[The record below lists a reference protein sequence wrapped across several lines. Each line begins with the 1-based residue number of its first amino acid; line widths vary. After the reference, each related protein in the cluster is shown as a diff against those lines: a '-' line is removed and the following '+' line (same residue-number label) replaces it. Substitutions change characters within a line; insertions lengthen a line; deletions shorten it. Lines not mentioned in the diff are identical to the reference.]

1 MGYLL
6 VPNVYLGSLRLTW
19 PGLPGL
25 RRGLR
30 LGRSEDGPTSRDARR
45 GLEVETLSSSDLED
59 EYVVS
64 RRWEERKCFPSLHSK
79 EARTQNVL

>member
-1 MGYLL
+1 M
-6 VPNVYLGSLRLTW
+6 VPNVGLGSLRLTW

-25 RRGLR
+25 RRGLT

-45 GLEVETLSSSDLED
+45 GLEMETLSSSDLED
-59 EYVVS
+59 KSVES
-64 RRWEERKCFPSLHSK
+64 GRWEERKCFPSHHSK